1 MNTGEVNMKKNI
13 LFLLWAVCLSGC
25 VTNKNSAC
33 KIEAEDMRYTI
44 YEVEEKACYSG
55 GEGLIIQKDPNA
67 FKTGT
72 ADYTFNGEDGV
83 YTIEVGYV
91 DEAEPLAP
99 LDKRFANY
107 AVEILR
113 DGTALETDA
122 WIANQQLGDH
132 TVSEK
137 TLTVRQISGVHL
149 KSGDVIRI
157 KGTATGGKHAEHAR
171 LDYMVLRSEQ

>member
-1 MNTGEVNMKKNI
+1 MKKNG
-13 LFLLWAVCLSGC
+13 LFLLWVICVSGC
-25 VTNKNSAC
+25 VTDKNSAC

-44 YEVEEKACYSG
+44 YEVEEKACYSEG
-55 GEGLIIQKDPNA
+55 KGLIIQKDPNA

-83 YTIEVGYV
+83 YTIEVTYA

-99 LDKRFANY
+99 LDKRFASY

-113 DGTALETDA
+113 DGNPLEMDA
-122 WIANQQLGDH
+122 WIANEQLGDH

-137 TLTVRQISGVHL
+137 TLTVRQINGIAL

-157 KGTATGGKHAEHAR
+157 KGTATGGEHAEHAR
-171 LDYMVLRSEQ
+171 LDCMVLRSE

>member
-1 MNTGEVNMKKNI
+1 MKKVV
-13 LFLLWAVCLSGC
+13 LFLLWVVCVSGC
-25 VTNKNSAC
+25 VTNKNSVC
-33 KIEAEDMRYTI
+33 KIEAEEMRYTI

-55 GEGLIIQKDPNA
+55 GKGLIIQKDPNA

-72 ADYTFNGEDGV
+72 AEYTFNGEDGM
-83 YTIEVGYV
+83 YTIEVTYV

-99 LDKRFANY
+99 VDKRFANY

-113 DGTALETDA
+113 DGNSLETDA

-132 TVSEK
+132 TASKK
-137 TLTVRQISGVHL
+137 TLTVRQISGVDL

-157 KGTATGGKHAEHAR
+157 KGTATGGEHAEHAR
-171 LDYMVLRSEQ
+171 LDCMVLRSGQQSP